1 MKRLAINCKP
11 LDDLLDGGIES
22 KSITEVYGEAGSGK
36 TNLCLQLS
44 RECAIKGKKVAYI
57 DIEGVSLERLNQI
70 LGDSNQKDILSKIL
84 FFQPTSLSDQEE
96 TIKKVIKISDIELI
110 ILDTFNLFYRLI
122 LDDDEKPSF
131 RSLNRQITNLQLTSI
146 KNNIFVIITGQVY
159 SVENN
164 DVRPFAGK
172 GIEHIAKT
180 IIKLEKIGL
189 GKRQATLIKHRSL
202 PEGKKAIFTITSN
215 GLE

>member
-1 MKRLAINCKP
+1 MKRLCINCKP

-44 RECAIKGKKVAYI
+44 RECANTGKKVAYI
-57 DIEGVSLERLNQI
+57 DCEGVSLERLNQI
-70 LGDSNQKDILSKIL
+70 VKDSNQKDILSKIL
-84 FFQPTSLSDQEE
+84 FFQPTSLQDQEE
-96 TIKKVIKISDIELI
+96 IIRKVIKIHDIELI

-122 LDDDEKPSF
+122 LEDDEKPSF
-131 RSLNRQITNLQLTSI
+131 RSLNRQITDLQLTSI
-146 KNNIFVIITGQVY
+146 KKDIYVMITGQVY

-164 DVRPFAGK
+164 DVKPFAGK

-180 IIKLEKIGL
+180 IIKLEKIGI
-189 GKRQATLIKHRSL
+189 GKRQATLIKHRSI
-202 PEGKKAIFTITSN
+202 PEGKKAIFTITST

>member
-1 MKRLAINCKP
+1 MKRLPINCKP

-44 RECAIKGKKVAYI
+44 RECAKKGKKVAYI
-57 DIEGVSLERLNQI
+57 DSEGVSLERLNQI
-70 LGDSNQKDILSKIL
+70 LGDSDEKDILSKIL
-84 FFQPTSLSDQEE
+84 FFQPSSLKDQEE
-96 TIKKVIKISDIELI
+96 TIKKVINIHDIELI

-122 LDDDEKPSF
+122 LDDEEKPSF

-146 KNNIFVIITGQVY
+146 KNNIFVMITGQVY

-164 DVRPFAGK
+164 DVKPFAGK

-189 GKRQATLIKHRSL
+189 GKRQAMLIKHRSL

>member
-1 MKRLAINCKP
+1 MKRLKINCRP

-44 RECAIKGKKVAYI
+44 RECANKGKKVIYI
-57 DIEGVSLERLNQI
+57 DNEGVSLERLNQI
-70 LGDSNQKDILSKIL
+70 LNGYNKKDILSKIL
-84 FFQPTSLSDQEE
+84 FFHPVSLKDQEE
-96 TIKKVIKISDIELI
+96 IIRKAIKIHDVGLI

-122 LDDDEKPSF
+122 LEHDEKPSF
-131 RSLNRQITNLQLTSI
+131 RSLNRQITDLQLTSI
-146 KNNIFVIITGQVY
+146 KNDIFVMITGQVY
-159 SVENN
+159 SIENN
-164 DVRPFAGK
+164 DVKPFAGK

-180 IIKLEKIGL
+180 IIKLEKIGI
-189 GKRQATLIKHRSL
+189 GRRQATLVKHRSIA
-202 PEGKKAIFTITSN
+202 EGKKAAFTIKSN